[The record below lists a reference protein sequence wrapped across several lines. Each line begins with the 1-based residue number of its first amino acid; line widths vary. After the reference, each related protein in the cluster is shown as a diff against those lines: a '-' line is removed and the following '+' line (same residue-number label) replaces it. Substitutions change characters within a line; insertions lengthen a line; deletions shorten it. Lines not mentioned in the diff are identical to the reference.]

1 MSQSQR
7 AHRRYSLASVDA
19 LVAGTVCEVLN
30 VSADGIL
37 IDGWKN
43 PPPLGTTGAFTIR
56 APLADKVESVEIT
69 GTVVRIQ
76 DDGAVALT
84 FPSPRHDWPK
94 ILLFLD
100 KKEQEG
106 REEDEES

>member
-7 AHRRYSLASVDA
+7 VNRRYSLASVDA
-19 LVAGTVCEVLN
+19 LVEGTVCKVLN

-43 PPPLGTTGAFTIR
+43 PPPLGTTGAFTVR
-56 APLADKVESVEIT
+56 APVADKVESVEIT

-100 KKEQEG
+100 KQEQEG
-106 REEDEES
+106 EG

>member
-7 AHRRYSLASVDA
+7 VNRRYSLASVDA
-19 LVAGTVCEVLN
+19 LVEGTVCKVLN
-30 VSADGIL
+30 VSSDGIL

-43 PPPLGTTGAFTIR
+43 PPPLGTTGAFTVR

-94 ILLFLD
+94 ILVFLD
-100 KKEQEG
+100 KQEQEG
-106 REEDEES
+106 EG